1 MRRAPH
7 WRGGVLRR
15 WWRPSG
21 DLGERVTARSYLGE
35 IDAIARRMLGLA
47 AAPAGTV
54 EETAGTESVADEE
67 EADMAD

>member
-1 MRRAPH
+1 
-7 WRGGVLRR
+7 
-15 WWRPSG
+15 
-21 DLGERVTARSYLGE
+21 VTARSYLGE